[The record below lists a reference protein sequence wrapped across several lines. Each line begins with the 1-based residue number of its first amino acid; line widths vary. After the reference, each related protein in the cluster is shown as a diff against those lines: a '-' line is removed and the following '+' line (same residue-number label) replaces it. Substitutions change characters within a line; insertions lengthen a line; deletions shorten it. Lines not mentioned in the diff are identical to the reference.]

1 MNAGRV
7 ADFARLFNPRAIAVV
22 GASDDPQRIGSH
34 PVRILR
40 DTGYRGAIYPVN
52 PKYQQAQGLR
62 CYPDLASIPG
72 PCDLAIIAVN
82 AAAVP
87 QVMRECGKAG
97 IPFAIVFSAG
107 FREVGGAGVALEEEL
122 KLAARE
128 ASVRFIGPNC
138 IGTMNLVDRVYCGFG
153 PAFTNPGL
161 AAGPVAFVSQS
172 GGFAFSV
179 VALADFEGIGFN
191 YVVSAGNEA
200 DITTPDLI
208 AEFLERDDVEVVVSY
223 IEGVTDGRRLRELGR
238 RALELKKPI
247 LVWKAGVSEIGRA
260 AAESHTASMTAS
272 YALYRAAFEE
282 GGFVE
287 IEDVH
292 DLVDA
297 ARAFLSRRLPR
308 GPNVAVI
315 TTSGGSGVL
324 IADGCDRQG
333 LKLPRLASE
342 TVRTIE
348 ALAPRN
354 AVLDNPVDLTAQV
367 TGDHE
372 RVNGICGHLLADPNV
387 DQLIVRYGAVQGAK
401 GEAWAR
407 GLTAIAARSDK
418 PILVCWSRVPD
429 RTEASLRMLEAE
441 RLPWILTPRRVAN
454 AAGALYHF
462 ARKRETLLRR
472 RAVTEA
478 RIVERTVLCLPD
490 AARTLSE
497 HESKQVLA
505 AYGIPMV
512 RSVLLAPG
520 EISAADK
527 PPLPFPLAVKIDSPD
542 IAHKTE
548 AGAVRLNVRS
558 LEELKRAAE
567 EVVTAARRH
576 RPDARI
582 NGVLVSEM
590 AQGVEVIVGAV
601 NDRFFGPVVMLGLG
615 GIFTELLKD
624 AAHRFAPL
632 DPESAR
638 EMIRS
643 LRTAPLITGYRGRP
657 PLAVE
662 ALAETLVRVSLLAAD
677 HADRIAE
684 IDINPL
690 FVNESGV
697 AAADALIVLLG
708 ERPRSNFRPSSG
720 NASEVLAQGAS

>member
-1 MNAGRV
+1 MSGNRV
-7 ADFARLFNPRAIAVV
+7 TDLARLFNPRAIAVV
-22 GASDDPQRIGSH
+22 GASDDPQRIGGH

-52 PKYQQAQGLR
+52 PKYRQAQGFR
-62 CYPDLASIPG
+62 CYPDLASVPG

-107 FREVGGAGVALEEEL
+107 FREVGEAGAALEEEL

-128 ASVRFIGPNC
+128 AGVRFIGPNC
-138 IGTMNLVDRVYCGFG
+138 IGTMNLIDRVYCGFG
-153 PAFTNPGL
+153 PAFTNPNL

-191 YVVSAGNEA
+191 YVVSAGNEV

-208 AEFLERDDVEVVVSY
+208 ADFLERENVEVVVSY
-223 IEGVTDGRRLRELGR
+223 LEGITEGRRLRELGR
-238 RALELKKPI
+238 RALELGKPI

-260 AAESHTASMTAS
+260 AAESHTASMTAG
-272 YALYRAAFEE
+272 YTLYRTAFEE

-297 ARAFLSRRLPR
+297 ARAFLSRKLPR

-324 IADGCDRQG
+324 IADGCDRKG

-342 TVRTIE
+342 TVCAIE

-354 AVLDNPVDLTAQV
+354 AVLNNPVDLTAQV

-372 RVNGICGHLLADPNV
+372 RVNRICEHLLADPNV

-401 GEAWAR
+401 GEAWAE
-407 GLTAIAARSDK
+407 GLTAVAARSDK
-418 PILVCWSRVPD
+418 PVLVCWSRVPD
-429 RTEASLRMLEAE
+429 RTEASLKMLEAE

-462 ARKRETLLRR
+462 ARKRGALLARK
-472 RAVTEA
+472 AAEA
-478 RIVERTVLCLPD
+478 RIVERTALALPD

-497 HESKQVLA
+497 HESKQILA
-505 AYGIPMV
+505 AYGIPV
-512 RSVLLAPG
+512 ARSVLLTPE
-520 EISAADK
+520 EIAAAVE

-548 AGAVRLNVRS
+548 AGAVRLNVRT
-558 LEELKRAAE
+558 LEELRRAAE
-567 EVVTAARRH
+567 EIVAAARRH
-576 RPDARI
+576 QPGARI

-590 AQGVEVIVGAV
+590 AQGVEVIIGAV

-624 AAHRFAPL
+624 TAHRFAPL

-643 LRTAPLITGYRGRP
+643 LRASPLITGYRGRP

-690 FVNESGV
+690 FVSENAV
-697 AAADALIVLLG
+697 AAADALIVLHG
-708 ERPRSNFRPSSG
+708 NRSSSG
-720 NASEVLAQGAS
+720 ASSGKAPEVRAQGAG